1 MQASDF
7 DALPEVGDDLSAWTT
22 WDGSSEITAANG
34 YYIAVA
40 ETKSDF
46 TCQKVGKTKVVSLL
60 ATSTAGVYSAGTWTD
75 GGVNYT
81 LTQQTGNVIKA
92 GGTINYGEVDPAFGF
107 VNPGNYLVFKV
118 KNPDINST
126 ADLPSGTI
134 VTVTGATTTN
144 TYTKSAFETDGSL
157 IVGINIPTTAIN
169 PTVKIKWATGA
180 EHTYTYDVSD
190 VTLEEAP
197 PVQENAVLT
206 EGGDEVLTEGGDQV
220 LFEENE

>member
-1 MQASDF
+1 MQETQFES
-7 DALPEVGDDLSAWTT
+7 LPSLGDDLSSWTT
-22 WDGSSEITAANG
+22 WNGTSEITATNG

-40 ETKSDF
+40 ETESDF
-46 TCQKVGKTKVVSLL
+46 TCEKVAQVKVVSLL
-60 ATSTAGVYSAGTWTD
+60 ATSTAGVYSAGVWTD

-81 LTQQTGNVIKA
+81 LTQRTDNAVA
-92 GGTINYGEVDPAFGF
+92 VGGTINYGSVDPAFGF
-107 VNPGNYLVFKV
+107 DAPGNYLVFKI
-118 KNPDINST
+118 KNPGINST

-157 IVGINIPTTAIN
+157 IVGINISTKSVN
-169 PTVKIKWATGA
+169 PTVKIKWAAGA

-197 PVQENAVLT
+197 PVQENSVLT
-206 EGGDEVLTEGGDQV
+206 EDGEEMFTEDGDQV
-220 LFEENE
+220 LFDN